1 MAFSGEFALP
11 AFTLTG
17 TLDDNGNHG
26 YAGDKTLP
34 AFTLSGQFAQAFN
47 GWTGEKILPLF
58 TVEGAFVSDG
68 GYAADFQLPRFS
80 LSGTLANGNAY
91 VGLLELPAFTL
102 EGQLGHPG
110 FALDLEWPTFRMAGR
125 LEASVTAAFRGW
137 AVNTRN
143 GALTEYANF
152 GFNSF
157 ARFNGETLAA
167 GDGGLFSLTG
177 DNDADDDIDSR
188 VRLASM
194 DLDLAELKR
203 IEEALLSYRSDG
215 RMILRVVIED
225 GQTYEYV
232 VEPTGR
238 TGIYQ
243 TRVKPGKGLKLN
255 YITLELANFEGA
267 AFDFDAL
274 RILPVALSKRV
285 G

>member
-1 MAFSGEFALP
+1 MSFTGTWELP

-17 TLDDNGNHG
+17 TLDDGGDHG

-34 AFTLSGQFAQAFN
+34 AFTLTGTFAEAYN
-47 GWTGEKILPLF
+47 GWTGEKTLPLF
-58 TVEGAFVSDG
+58 TLEGAFVGDG
-68 GYAADFQLPRFS
+68 RFEGDFRLPRFS
-80 LSGTLANGNAY
+80 LSGALANGNAY
-91 VGLLELPAFTL
+91 ALDLDLPAFALT
-102 EGQLGHPG
+102 GQLGHPG
-110 FALDLEWPTFRMAGR
+110 FALALELPAFHMGGR
-125 LEASVTAAFRGW
+125 LEANITAAFRGW
-137 AVNTRN
+137 VMNTRT
-143 GALTEYANF
+143 GALTEYTNF
-152 GFNSF
+152 SFNSF
-157 ARFNGETLAA
+157 ALFNGETLAA
-167 GDGGLFSLTG
+167 GSGGIYALSG
-177 DNDADDDIDSR
+177 ANDAGADIEAR

-215 RMILRVVIED
+215 RMVLRVVVED
-225 GQTYEYV
+225 GLTYEYV

-243 TRVKPGKGLKLN
+243 ARVKPGKGLKLN

-274 RILPVALSKRV
+274 RILPVALSRRV